1 MTWYEPT
8 RRPPKCGDI
17 GMTRRHE
24 DCRRNSSSNGDD
36 AALARLHDSDAVDVS
51 NYLDEQWNYPKHGNT
66 GFLGGDRLQYR
77 VEEHSSSMFPNLPN
91 SLASSGTDTFH
102 GGRFRLGNARA
113 HDHGEY
119 TNSFQS
125 HSGHTASDENATYC
139 GSGGGNTGGEGKNAL
154 PISKAAQFFHPR
166 PVVALMPYREFFS
179 PLFFEGDSDDR
190 GESKNVNSDC
200 VKQDADQR
208 IVLSSSADG
217 HGLDMTGK
225 SQKHTRHNHGIDP
238 NDFSVTND
246 LNHRQNQRPEKEHG
260 RQSQRY
266 GGVHHFDHRYS
277 QSSNGCFG
285 APSRQHNQQE
295 VQDHT
300 VKRNR
305 DSTLPNGQQLHIHS
319 QDDGNFK
326 GNINSAYAATENNHD
341 SPSQQRPC
349 DLFRAKSDAKTKT
362 PKHASLVLKLFAAS
376 KSPPAVQSK
385 ITRNSETGQLALSL
399 DQDIAK
405 SDKPNQVV
413 NARNAA
419 EKESNR
425 GSKNP
430 KKKMDST
437 KAGGQSEVETLI
449 DTMKVSRTNKTKKR
463 SSDHRDGCSVKI
475 VKQSKKR
482 PPSDEYP
489 VVINK
494 IDAPEIT
501 IQDFEGLEDF
511 LNLKNAGACMEGLQ
525 EFLGIIGQ
533 KTHVVWTMLFL
544 DKLVASKATNDG
556 TSRKSKSRKKNSH
569 FRRSGKFDLPK
580 ENAAYQISTPFLPTS
595 KKYCTEKGPPCS
607 HWNCTCDSQIRAKR
621 CTAPLLGAMF
631 LFKDDISEE
640 DCDPLQCYILPLGKC
655 LSSDKSPVDDRFVNW
670 PTVPFE
676 CDVSLQ
682 ERWGAFKAILSST
695 TTMVTYNATVS
706 LLPVYHHLIHDR
718 VKGKN
723 DHDSFNRFRSAIS
736 GESNGRQPLSPDE
749 CLYSIWDLR
758 LVSWMLRPG
767 VSDAELEYSYFKEG
781 FQHLIP
787 NFQSENHEGL
797 THLSRGLLEAKN
809 DLALLNN
816 IFPIMNRQV
825 INNDLLPALEQI
837 EAPVQSV
844 LAAMECRGIAFDS
857 SRFKKVQSQLEKRVN
872 ELEVLSREITKDPE
886 FLLSSPQQVSNFL
899 FDVLKLSMPAGLVS
913 KTKAG
918 SSHRSTS
925 EEALKAIKAEMVA
938 RDGSAH
944 SIIDF
949 ILEFRTLNKM
959 LTTYILPLP
968 AFCYREKSNDEF
980 PRIHPH
986 WIQTV
991 C

>member
-1 MTWYEPT
+1 MMALQGKARAGRKTLTSEEVASLICQKRMQLIKYPHLFYQHLKST
-8 RRPPKCGDI
+8 VPKKARRALI
-17 GMTRRHE
+17 GIVLVTAKSVQS
-24 DCRRNSSSNGDD
+24 D
-36 AALARLHDSDAVDVS
+36 ARLLCWVPCFSSRMTYQKKIAIHYSVVS
-51 NYLDEQWNYPKHGNT
+51 LTINQ
-66 GFLGGDRLQYR
+66 
-77 VEEHSSSMFPNLPN
+77 
-91 SLASSGTDTFH
+91 
-102 GGRFRLGNARA
+102 
-113 HDHGEY
+113 
-119 TNSFQS
+119 
-125 HSGHTASDENATYC
+125 
-139 GSGGGNTGGEGKNAL
+139 
-154 PISKAAQFFHPR
+154 IS
-166 PVVALMPYREFFS
+166 
-179 PLFFEGDSDDR
+179 
-190 GESKNVNSDC
+190 
-200 VKQDADQR
+200 
-208 IVLSSSADG
+208 
-217 HGLDMTGK
+217 
-225 SQKHTRHNHGIDP
+225 
-238 NDFSVTND
+238 
-246 LNHRQNQRPEKEHG
+246 LNHIMIEILFCILLPM
-260 RQSQRY
+260 Y
-266 GGVHHFDHRYS
+266 
-277 QSSNGCFG
+277 
-285 APSRQHNQQE
+285 
-295 VQDHT
+295 QD
-300 VKRNR
+300 
-305 DSTLPNGQQLHIHS
+305 
-319 QDDGNFK
+319 
-326 GNINSAYAATENNHD
+326 
-341 SPSQQRPC
+341 
-349 DLFRAKSDAKTKT
+349 
-362 PKHASLVLKLFAAS
+362 
-376 KSPPAVQSK
+376 
-385 ITRNSETGQLALSL
+385 
-399 DQDIAK
+399 
-405 SDKPNQVV
+405 
-413 NARNAA
+413 
-419 EKESNR
+419 
-425 GSKNP
+425 
-430 KKKMDST
+430 
-437 KAGGQSEVETLI
+437 
-449 DTMKVSRTNKTKKR
+449 
-463 SSDHRDGCSVKI
+463 
-475 VKQSKKR
+475 
-482 PPSDEYP
+482 
-489 VVINK
+489 
-494 IDAPEIT
+494 
-501 IQDFEGLEDF
+501 
-511 LNLKNAGACMEGLQ
+511 
-525 EFLGIIGQ
+525 
-533 KTHVVWTMLFL
+533 
-544 DKLVASKATNDG
+544 
-556 TSRKSKSRKKNSH
+556 
-569 FRRSGKFDLPK
+569 
-580 ENAAYQISTPFLPTS
+580 
-595 KKYCTEKGPPCS
+595 
-607 HWNCTCDSQIRAKR
+607 
-621 CTAPLLGAMF
+621 
-631 LFKDDISEE
+631 
-640 DCDPLQCYILPLGKC
+640 ILPLGKC